1 MKHLIIAGAAIAI
14 AAAVGLV
21 SWFAMNN
28 PPATNPAAIN
38 EIDLSLY
45 KNGENIF
52 ITPEDL
58 LEKLLDKNLVILDGN
73 HPKIYAKGHIPGA
86 INIGFKGLS
95 GSQGKPGDAG
105 WGTILP
111 PEDLKAK
118 LESFGITK
126 ESLIVCYSD
135 TFKGPGAGGRA
146 VWQQRMAGLD
156 NVRLLYGGMSLWR
169 QAGYE
174 LTREIPQITPSAGL
188 VLQPYN
194 ENYRADLHFVS
205 THLDKLKIIDVRS
218 KREYSGD
225 DTSRGE
231 ARGGHIKNAEWLE
244 WTTLLNP
251 DSTPKSSK
259 EIIALLAAM
268 GVNPDDDFVLY

>member
-1 MKHLIIAGAAIAI
+1 MKHLIITGAAIAI
-14 AAAVGLV
+14 VAAVGLI
-21 SWFAMNN
+21 SWSARNN
-28 PPATNPAAIN
+28 PPETNPAAIN

-52 ITPEDL
+52 ITPEEL

-73 HPKIYAKGHIPGA
+73 HPKVYAKGHIPGA

-111 PEDLKAK
+111 PKDLKAK

-146 VWQQRMAGLD
+146 VWQLRMAGLD

-174 LTREIPQITPSAGL
+174 LTREIPEITPSAGL

-194 ENYRADLHFVS
+194 ENYRANLHFVS

-218 KREYSGD
+218 KKEYSGD